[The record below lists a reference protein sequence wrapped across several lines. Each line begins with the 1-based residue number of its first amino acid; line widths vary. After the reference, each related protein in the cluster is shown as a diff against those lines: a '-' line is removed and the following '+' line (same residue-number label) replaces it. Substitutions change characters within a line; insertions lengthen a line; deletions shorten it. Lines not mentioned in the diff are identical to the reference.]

1 MSVAWT
7 CREGEILEGWKPL
20 WKEPGLVN
28 PQHIRKASLLDSSE
42 RNVSGTFASIAEIS
56 YGERERVSVHMYV
69 HMCVP
74 VGVSSVNA

>member
-56 YGERERVSVHMYV
+56 YGERERVSVRTC
-69 HMCVP
+69 MCICVCL
-74 VGVSSVNA
+74 